1 MRTITFSGDSLSAV
15 AKQIDQILQN
25 GFQPTLAIVFS
36 SVVQK
41 YQDLTALLDQHG
53 VDVIGATT
61 AGEICGDETLE
72 FSISGMLLDINKSY
86 YRLHKEERKDRTTY
100 QIAQDSAIFAKSQ
113 FEDFGMITVSGGLN
127 TDGEEIIR
135 GVKDIAGEDVKL
147 YGGLAGDDFK
157 MEDSFV
163 FSNHWNTNDGI
174 LSLILD
180 QKKISLE
187 GIAVNGWQAV
197 GVAKTVT
204 HAEGNIVYSI
214 DDEPALDVFIKY
226 FGLSSSLD
234 ARKEV
239 ASTLGVQFP
248 LQVQRMDNTS
258 VIRAPLMG
266 NNEDGSLVFAGGIP
280 QGAKVKFSIPPS
292 FDIIEQVIE
301 DSQHL
306 KNSVPD
312 ADGLILFSCKAR
324 QLALGPMIEEEISGM
339 RSLWDSPM
347 VGFFTYGEI
356 GKSKKG
362 KCDFHNET
370 CSLVILK
377 EI

>member
-1 MRTITFSGDSLSAV
+1 MRTVSFSGDSLSSISE
-15 AKQIDQILQN
+15 QIEQIIQN
-25 GFQPTLAIVFS
+25 GFSPTLAIIFS
-36 SVVQK
+36 SVN
-41 YQDLTALLDQHG
+41 QDYEALTSILDQYKI
-53 VDVIGATT
+53 DVIGATT
-61 AGEICGDETLE
+61 AGEICDDEVLE
-72 FSISGMLLDINKSY
+72 FSTSGMLLDIDRSY
-86 YRLHKEERKDRTTY
+86 YRIFKAERKSLTSY
-100 QIAQDSAIFAKSQ
+100 QIAKDSAVFAKSQ
-113 FEDFGMITVSGGLN
+113 FNDFAMITVSGGLA

-135 GVKDIAGEDVKL
+135 GVKDIAGEDVAL

-157 MEDSFV
+157 MENSFV
-163 FSNHWNTNDGI
+163 FTNHWNTNDGI

-180 QKKISLE
+180 REKISIE
-187 GIAVNGWQAV
+187 GLAVNGWQAV

-204 HAEGNIVYSI
+204 HAEGNIIYTI

-226 FGLSSSLD
+226 FGLSSNLD
-234 ARKEV
+234 ARKDV

-248 LQVQRMDNTS
+248 LQVQRDDNTS

-280 QGAKVKFSIPPS
+280 QGAKVKFSIPPN

-301 DSQHL
+301 DAHQL
-306 KNSVPD
+306 KNTLPD
-312 ADGLILFSCKAR
+312 ADALILFSCKAR
-324 QLALGPMIEEEISGM
+324 HLALGPMIEEEISGI
-339 RSLWDSPM
+339 RSLWEVPM

-356 GKSKKG
+356 GKPING

-370 CSLVILK
+370 CSLVVLK